1 MTHENGKREWVGKA
15 AGSSAIVND
24 TQMSDIMETAV
35 AKGVYRAL
43 SSSRTDGGSGGTTKN
58 VYNFQVNGRTLLSV
72 MEDEARKQGKAL
84 QKI

>member
-15 AGSSAIVND
+15 AGSAAIVND

-35 AKGVYRAL
+35 AKGVYRAF
-43 SSSRTDGGSGGTTKN
+43 SNSRTESNSGGTTKN

-72 MEDEARKQGKAL
+72 MEDEARKQGKRLVKA
-84 QKI
+84 